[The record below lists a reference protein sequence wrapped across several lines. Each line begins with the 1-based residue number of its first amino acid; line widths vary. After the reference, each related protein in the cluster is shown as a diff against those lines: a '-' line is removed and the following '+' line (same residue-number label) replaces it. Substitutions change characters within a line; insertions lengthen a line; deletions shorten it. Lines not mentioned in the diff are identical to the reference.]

1 MTITEAQPEQPDPAP
16 ELTQKQKAAKH
27 AADLAARQRAMMIV
41 EPEMTQLPKAK
52 PLPDGYGLYL
62 AAKYASE
69 HPEETQESLPFL
81 DSLVDTEIAAD
92 SSS

>member
-1 MTITEAQPEQPDPAP
+1 MNPTESPTWPQDAAP
-16 ELTQKQKAAKH
+16 QLTQKQKAAKH

-41 EPEMTQLPKAK
+41 EPEMTRVPKAN

-62 AAKYASE
+62 AAKHARE
-69 HPEETQESLPFL
+69 HPEEKGSIDDREA
-81 DSLVDTEIAAD
+81 AAD